1 MTETWIQW
9 GLHPAS
15 QAAGRAARLE
25 SAGWDGVMVFD
36 SQSLLCD
43 PYVAL
48 SAAASSTTQLGLGIG
63 VSNSITRHPAVTASS
78 IASLHE
84 LSGGRAVL
92 GLGRGNSSL
101 AYLGAGPATLT
112 EFESQVRQ
120 IRQYLSGEGVDVA
133 DTRAAIEDTTDYQ
146 SIRTGVRPEKS
157 RLEWLDPSMAPAVL
171 EVAATGPRVM
181 AIGATY
187 GDRVSVS
194 VGADPNKLTWA
205 AETIRSQTPKSR
217 QAPALTAYVSLA
229 VHKNESRACELA
241 APEIAM
247 HAHIMAFV
255 RNQHCPLLPGEEDVF
270 SRVAEVYD
278 MTRHGNYGPQ
288 TDALTETFI
297 QNNAVVGNADT
308 CVTRL
313 RRITDLGFDRIVVM
327 MPLRAGGEL
336 PELFN
341 HVERDV
347 LPQVRR

>member
-1 MTETWIQW
+1 
-9 GLHPAS
+9 
-15 QAAGRAARLE
+15 
-25 SAGWDGVMVFD
+25 MVFD

-48 SAAASSTTQLGLGIG
+48 SAAVSSTAQLGLGIG
-63 VSNSITRHPAVTASS
+63 VSNCITRHSAVTASS
-78 IASLHE
+78 IASLQE

-101 AYLGAGPATLT
+101 AYLGAGPATLK
-112 EFESQVRQ
+112 EFESRVRQ

-133 DTRAAIEDTTDYQ
+133 DTRAAIEDTTAYQ

-157 RLEWLDPSMAPAVL
+157 RLEWLDPSIAPAVL
-171 EVAATGPRVM
+171 EIAATGPRVM

-194 VGADPNKLTWA
+194 VGADLDKLTWA
-205 AETIRSQTPKSR
+205 AETIRSQTPEAG
-217 QAPALTAYVSLA
+217 QVPALTAYVSLA

-247 HAHIMAFV
+247 HAHIMGFG
-255 RNQHCPLLPGEEDVF
+255 RKQQCPLQPGEEDVI

-278 MTRHGNYGPQ
+278 MTHHGNYGPQ
-288 TDALTETFI
+288 TDALTESFI
-297 QNNAVVGNADT
+297 RNNAVVGNADT
-308 CVTRL
+308 CVTKL
-313 RRITDLGFDRIVVM
+313 RRIADLGFDRIVVM
-327 MPLRAGGEL
+327 MPLRAGNEL

-341 HVERDV
+341 RVERNV
-347 LPQVRR
+347 LPQIRR